1 MLPLMNSSSSEIIA
15 EYDDEMDRKII
26 SQIMVEE
33 DSSIDFMQM
42 SIDCLSSIKKDYT
55 RQKINQ
61 FRQKIREFE
70 AEGKDTTELMSKVLQ
85 MQKDMNA

>member
-1 MLPLMNSSSSEIIA
+1 MI
-15 EYDDEMDRKII
+15 
-26 SQIMVEE
+26 EE

-42 SIDCLSSIKKDYT
+42 SIDCLSTLRKDYA